1 MRELSGLIIQV
12 SAGDRDNGIS
22 GYHRSLVVHVFKHT
36 NNLPNTKTAH
46 CSYCSAQRCSCDLGP
61 SYT

>member
-36 NNLPNTKTAH
+36 NNLPNTNM
-46 CSYCSAQRCSCDLGP
+46 
-61 SYT
+61 